1 MLLSAIQSFT
11 LLDYPGQSACIVFTP
26 GCNFRCGYCHNPEF
40 VLPEKIQQIR
50 HTFIPESIFLH
61 FLEKRRGLL
70 DGIVITGGE
79 PTLMG
84 DLLPFMKKIK
94 EMGFLVKL
102 DSNGNRPEI
111 LSEAIEKNLVDYIA
125 MDLKTNFAG
134 YKNLVGKLVRTEKIA
149 ESINLIMRSGVDYE
163 FRTTLVDEIHS
174 KEVMEDMR
182 SMIRGAKRLYL
193 QQFRKE
199 KTLDPRFESFQAFSS
214 ERLKETIAFFSED
227 IESVDIRL

>member
-1 MLLSAIQSFT
+1 
-11 LLDYPGQSACIVFTP
+11 
-26 GCNFRCGYCHNPEF
+26 
-40 VLPEKIQQIR
+40 
-50 HTFIPESIFLH
+50 
-61 FLEKRRGLL
+61 
-70 DGIVITGGE
+70 
-79 PTLMG
+79 MG